1 VECRIIGGE
10 AAEKQEHSE
19 DHPWGFPVEE
29 ASCQNGSGWGIVEG
43 LSAPSKMVLLVWSTW
58 ERCRQDPADH
68 VGSTMSDVLPG
79 RRDRTV
85 ESKRVES
92 DVAGERERFG

>member
-1 VECRIIGGE
+1 
-10 AAEKQEHSE
+10 
-19 DHPWGFPVEE
+19 
-29 ASCQNGSGWGIVEG
+29 
-43 LSAPSKMVLLVWSTW
+43 
-58 ERCRQDPADH
+58 
-68 VGSTMSDVLPG
+68 MSDVLPG